1 MAMQT
6 VTTPESAPSPVRGD
20 QPTLARYFGGTGW
33 GMVVMGLVIVF
44 ANRTAE
50 TPRLFSE
57 GWGWLFVLVGLTAAL
72 AHAAAE
78 TDLLVRRL
86 IGLVGS
92 LLVFVGVVLGMVMS
106 GRGRS
111 WALGL
116 IPALP
121 GVALIALFLRRE
133 TDAVLRSRGTLAF
146 GIVGWLLAA
155 LGVVGTIAAPHL
167 LPGWF
172 APLMVLGFLLVL
184 GYLGLS
190 GVTSDQAFLVAR
202 GLGALGAIAILYAL
216 LRSIVPTLL
225 YEWRN
230 PSELEHKITLASGL
244 SLLIL
249 GVLGRTVWG
258 QPRDLSLPT
267 HHPNTARVSGNWA
280 MLIGAFLIVLGL
292 LRLFAPEILQK
303 VEWGSEPPRPYLVP
317 TGFVL
322 IAAGLLDVLVAIGFL
337 SENRLVVLTRRE
349 LMAFFVS
356 PIAYCVM
363 AGYVFIATPS
373 YFLFLEDLLIRAERG
388 IPREEP
394 IVQGYVIAFLPVV
407 AVLLSVPLIT
417 MRLFA
422 EEKRTGTLEVLL
434 TAPVNDWLIV
444 LSKFLAAW
452 GFFILLWLP
461 WWLYLLA
468 LRLEGGQEFDFRPMI
483 GFSVALLACG
493 AAFVAMGMFFS
504 SLTRDQIISA
514 ALSLMG
520 MMILVGFFFIER
532 NLRGASSAVVTAKSI
547 MRAMSFIHM
556 WIEATDGKL
565 YVRDIAVQLA
575 QAIFWIAATIKVLEA
590 RRWS

>member
-1 MAMQT
+1 MTTQGVA
-6 VTTPESAPSPVRGD
+6 TPESAPSLLRGD
-20 QPTLARYFGGTGW
+20 EPKLARYVGGIGW
-33 GMVVMGLVIVF
+33 GVVLMGLVIVL
-44 ANRTAE
+44 ANRSAE

-57 GWGWLFVLVGLTAAL
+57 GWGWLFVLGGLTAGL

-78 TDLLVRRL
+78 TDSLIRRI

-92 LLVFVGVVLGMVMS
+92 ILVVTGVGWGAAMAA
-106 GRGRS
+106 RERS

-121 GVALIALFLRRE
+121 GVALLALFLRRE
-133 TDAVLRSRGTLAF
+133 TDLRLRERGLLAF
-146 GIVGWLLAA
+146 GAVGLLLA
-155 LGVVGTIAAPHL
+155 LVGVLGTIVAPQWM
-167 LPGWF
+167 PARF
-172 APLMVLGFLLVL
+172 AVALILGLLLVL
-184 GYLGLS
+184 IYLSLAGIA
-190 GVTSDQAFLVAR
+190 DDRAYRIAQ
-202 GLGALGAIAILYAL
+202 GLGAVGGVAIGYAL
-216 LRSIVPTLL
+216 LRAVIPTLV
-225 YEWRN
+225 YEWRS
-230 PSELEHKITLASGL
+230 PSELEHKIVLASGV

-249 GVLGRTVWG
+249 GVLGRTVLG
-258 QPRDLSLPT
+258 
-267 HHPNTARVSGNWA
+267 HARSATPPSESQQAGRSGGRL
-280 MLIGAFLIVLGL
+280 MILVGAFLIGLGL
-292 LRLFAPEILQK
+292 LRLYSPDLLQR
-303 VEWGSEPPRPYLVP
+303 VEWGSEPPRAYLVP

-322 IAAGLLDVLVAIGFL
+322 IAAGLLYVLVAVGFL

-363 AGYVFIATPS
+363 AGFVFIATPS
-373 YFLFLEDLLIRAERG
+373 YFLFLENLLIRAERG
-388 IPREEP
+388 IPLEEP
-394 IVQGYVIAFLPVV
+394 IVQSYVIAFLPVV

-434 TAPVNDWLIV
+434 TAPVSDWLIV
-444 LSKFLAAW
+444 LSKFLASW

-493 AAFVAMGMFFS
+493 AAFTAMGMFFS

-514 ALSLMG
+514 ALTLMG

-532 NLRGASSAVVTAKSI
+532 NLRGASSAVVTAKSV

-565 YVRDIAVQLA
+565 YVRDIVVQLA
-575 QAIFWIAATIKVLEA
+575 QAVFWIAATIKVLEA

>member
-1 MAMQT
+1 MTMQPSLA
-6 VTTPESAPSPVRGD
+6 PESAPSLLRGD

-33 GMVVMGLVIVF
+33 GLVLMGLVIVA

-57 GWGWLFVLVGLTAAL
+57 GWGWLFVLTGLTAAL

-78 TDLLVRRL
+78 TDSLVRRL

-92 LLVFVGVVLGMVMS
+92 VLVVVGVGWGMAMAL
-106 GRGRS
+106 RGRS

-116 IPALP
+116 VPALP
-121 GVALIALFLRRE
+121 GLAFLALFLRRE
-133 TDAVLRSRGTLAF
+133 TDPILRGRGLLAF
-146 GIVGWLLAA
+146 GTVGLLLAA
-155 LGVVGTIAAPHL
+155 LGVLGTIVAPQFLPSRFAVVL
-167 LPGWF
+167 L
-172 APLMVLGFLLVL
+172 
-184 GYLGLS
+184 LGLFLTLIHLS
-190 GVTSDQAFLVAR
+190 LAGVNDDRAYRIAQALG
-202 GLGALGAIAILYAL
+202 GLGGVAIGYAL
-216 LRSIVPTLL
+216 LRSIVPSLL
-225 YEWRN
+225 YEWRS
-230 PSELEHKITLASGL
+230 PSELEHKVALASGV
-244 SLLIL
+244 SLLLL
-249 GVLGRTVWG
+249 GGLGRTVLG
-258 QPRDLSLPT
+258 QSRSESDAAGPSLRK
-267 HHPNTARVSGNWA
+267 AGNSA
-280 MLIGAFLIVLGL
+280 MLVGGLLILLGL
-292 LRLFAPEILQK
+292 LRLFAPDLLQR
-303 VEWGSEPPRPYLVP
+303 VTWGSEPPRPYLVP

-322 IAAGLLDVLVAIGFL
+322 IAAGLLYALVAIGFL

-434 TAPVNDWLIV
+434 TAPVNDGLIV

-461 WWLYLLA
+461 WWVYLLA

-532 NLRGASSAVVTAKSI
+532 NLRGASSAAVTAKSI
-547 MRAMSFIHM
+547 MRGLSFIHM

-565 YVRDIAVQLA
+565 FVRDIVVQLA